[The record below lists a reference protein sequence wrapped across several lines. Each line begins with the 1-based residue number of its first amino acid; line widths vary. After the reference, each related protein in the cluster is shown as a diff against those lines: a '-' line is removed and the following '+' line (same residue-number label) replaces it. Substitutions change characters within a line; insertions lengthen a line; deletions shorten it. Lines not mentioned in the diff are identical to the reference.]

1 MIDITFPDLFKGDD
15 LLYTRRFD
23 IIAIQY
29 EKKSGDNIG
38 GSLVAIHKTAI
49 AGQTETIPSEIHA
62 NEERSGFHR
71 GGSRLFD
78 VRPLALTSTT
88 AHVLTFLLCPDPREQ
103 FMLIVKAIDILHR

>member
-88 AHVLTFLLCPDPREQ
+88 DHRSRSHLLALSRPQKTIYVNC
-103 FMLIVKAIDILHR
+103 KSN